1 MMNRRQFV
9 GKSLLTGGAIAAG
22 ALQLPAW
29 CAGKR
34 SANDIVGL
42 GPDKLRPSRLAIG
55 TGTFSG
61 SVQRKLGVVGLADL
75 LHYGYDQGLTFW
87 DSGDSYKT
95 HPHLKEALT
104 RIPREKVFIQTK
116 ISARTAEEMR
126 AALDRCRQEA
136 GVDYFDSV
144 LIHALTTADWPQQR
158 VGAMD
163 ALSEA
168 REKGIVRSFGASFH
182 SVEAINTGAK
192 TPWLR
197 LAQVRINPIG
207 VRMDA
212 DPAAVIAAV
221 RGLKAAGKGVIG
233 MKILGEGAMSDRVDE
248 ALRHAVSLDCIDCF
262 SIGPADRNELADLI
276 KRIPAASEAAMAA

>member
-29 CAGKR
+29 CASKR
-34 SANDIVGL
+34 SANDIVEL

-75 LHYGYDQGLTFW
+75 LHFGYDQGLTFW

-116 ISARTAEEMR
+116 ISARSAEEMR
-126 AALDRCRQEA
+126 AALDRCRQEV

-144 LIHALTTADWPQQR
+144 LLHGMSTPDWPQQR
-158 VGAMD
+158 QGAMD
-163 ALSEA
+163 VLSEA
-168 REKGIVRSFGASFH
+168 REKGTVRSFGASFH
-182 SVEAINTGAK
+182 SVEAINTAAK

-233 MKILGEGAMSDRVDE
+233 MKILAEGAMSDRVDQ

>member
-1 MMNRRQFV
+1 MLNRRQFV
-9 GKSLLTGGAIAAG
+9 GRGLLAGGAIAAG

-29 CAGKR
+29 CASKR
-34 SANDIVGL
+34 SANDIVEL
-42 GPDKLRPSRLAIG
+42 GPDKLKPSRLAIG

-75 LHYGYDQGLTFW
+75 LHYGYDQGIVFW
-87 DSGDSYKT
+87 DSGDGYKT

-116 ISARTAEEMR
+116 ITARTAEEMR
-126 AALDRCRQEA
+126 ASLDRCRQEV

-144 LIHALTTADWPQQR
+144 LLHGMSTPDWPQQR
-158 VGAMD
+158 QGAMD
-163 ALSEA
+163 VLSEA
-168 REKGIVRSFGASFH
+168 REKGTVRSFGASFH
-182 SVEAINTGAK
+182 SVEAINTAAK

-212 DPAAVIAAV
+212 DPATVIAAV

-233 MKILGEGAMSDRVDE
+233 MKILAEGAMSDRVDE
-248 ALRHAVSLDCIDCF
+248 ALRHAVSLDCLDCF

-276 KRIPAASEAAMAA
+276 KRIPAAAEAAMNA

>member
-29 CAGKR
+29 CATKR
-34 SANDIVGL
+34 DANDVVTL

-61 SVQRKLGVVGLADL
+61 SVQRKLGLVGLADL
-75 LHYGYDQGLTFW
+75 LHFGYDQGLTFW

-104 RIPREKVFIQTK
+104 RVPREKVFIQTK
-116 ISARTAEEMR
+116 IAARTAEQMR

-144 LIHALTTADWPQQR
+144 LIHCLTTADWPQQR

-207 VRMDA
+207 VQMDA
-212 DPAAVIAAV
+212 DPASVIAAV

-262 SIGPADRNELADLI
+262 SIGAADRKELADLL
-276 KRIPAASEAAMAA
+276 KRIPAASEAVMAA

>member
-1 MMNRRQFV
+1 
-9 GKSLLTGGAIAAG
+9 LAGGAIAAG

-29 CAGKR
+29 CASKR
-34 SANDIVGL
+34 SANDIVEL
-42 GPDKLRPSRLAIG
+42 GPDKLKPSRLAIG

-75 LHYGYDQGLTFW
+75 LHYGYDQGIVFW
-87 DSGDSYKT
+87 DSGDGYKT

-116 ISARTAEEMR
+116 ITARTAEEMR
-126 AALDRCRQEA
+126 ASLDRCRQEV

-144 LIHALTTADWPQQR
+144 LLHGMSTPDWPQQR
-158 VGAMD
+158 QGAMD
-163 ALSEA
+163 VLSEA
-168 REKGIVRSFGASFH
+168 REKGTVRSFGASFH
-182 SVEAINTGAK
+182 SVEAINTAAK

-212 DPAAVIAAV
+212 DPATVIAAV

-233 MKILGEGAMSDRVDE
+233 MKILAEGAMSDRVDE
-248 ALRHAVSLDCIDCF
+248 ALRHAVSLDCLDCF

-276 KRIPAASEAAMAA
+276 KRIPAAAEAAMNA

>member
-1 MMNRRQFV
+1 
-9 GKSLLTGGAIAAG
+9 LLAGGAIAAG

-29 CAGKR
+29 CASKR
-34 SANDIVGL
+34 SANDIVEL
-42 GPDKLRPSRLAIG
+42 GPDKLKPSRLAIG

-75 LHYGYDQGLTFW
+75 LHFGYDQGLVFW
-87 DSGDSYKT
+87 DSGDGYKT

-116 ISARTAEEMR
+116 ITARTAEEMR
-126 AALDRCRQEA
+126 ASLDRCRQEV

-144 LIHALTTADWPQQR
+144 LLHGMSTPDWPQQR
-158 VGAMD
+158 QGAMD
-163 ALSEA
+163 VLSEA
-168 REKGIVRSFGASFH
+168 REKGTVRSFGASFH
-182 SVEAINTGAK
+182 SVEAINTAAK

-212 DPAAVIAAV
+212 DPATVIAAV

-233 MKILGEGAMSDRVDE
+233 MKILAEGAMSDRVDE
-248 ALRHAVSLDCIDCF
+248 ALRHAVSLDCLDCF

-276 KRIPAASEAAMAA
+276 KRIPAAAEAAMNA